1 MFRSLAA
8 DEEDD
13 MQERRSE
20 IRMMCADLMEVSW
33 AAQGRR
39 HKVLALLEDISAS
52 GACLQ
57 LESPVPVG
65 AEVQWSVKVPA
76 HTKHRGTKKEFSGC
90 VRYCEYREIGY
101 FVGVEFDVRS
111 KWSRSSYKPQH
122 LLDLKHLLPRTHA

>member
-8 DEEDD
+8 DGEN

-20 IRMMCADLMEVSW
+20 TRMMCADLVEVYW
-33 AAQGRR
+33 AAQGKR

-57 LESPVPVG
+57 LESSVPVG
-65 AEVQWSVKVPA
+65 AEMRWSVKVPT
-76 HTKHRGTKKEFSGC
+76 HTKHRGAKKEFSGRVC
-90 VRYCEYREIGY
+90 YCEYREIGY
-101 FVGVEFDVRS
+101 FVGVEFDAQS

-122 LLDLKHLLPRTHA
+122 LLDLKHLLPQARA